1 MRYRQLSPTG
11 DYTFGNGQNN
21 FYIDSP
27 AAVAQ
32 AVLTTLKLIYGEWY
46 LNTTEG
52 VPYFTG
58 ILGYENQI
66 TADATIQNQI
76 LNVQAIISATTI
88 PSGYQAGQLVPCV
101 SGIEN
106 YQSTIDPYSRAYSA
120 SCILNTIYGPT
131 QLEIANYPNF

>member
-27 AAVAQ
+27 TAVAQ

-88 PSGYQAGQLVPCV
+88 PSSFRVCLGLRTTKARSIP
-101 SGIEN
+101 I
-106 YQSTIDPYSRAYSA
+106 P
-120 SCILNTIYGPT
+120 GPT
-131 QLEIANYPNF
+131 LHPAS